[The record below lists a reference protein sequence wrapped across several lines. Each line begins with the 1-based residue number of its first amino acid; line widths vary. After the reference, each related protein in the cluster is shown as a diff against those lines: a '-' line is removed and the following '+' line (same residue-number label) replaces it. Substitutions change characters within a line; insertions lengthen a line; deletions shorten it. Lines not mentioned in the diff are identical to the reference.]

1 MEQLSRS
8 EEQVMAALWACSR
21 AATRREIASHLP
33 PECRWADSTLLNF
46 LLRLEKKNFVRTEK
60 QGNKNLYTPLVRRLT
75 YCGAVSQAHLQTL
88 YGGDIRA
95 MVCALADT
103 GRMTY
108 ADTERL
114 LRWLTEYQAANP
126 EYDYSSSKPSPSG
139 EGGPAGPDEGQPTAI
154 TRKRSA
160 AIHSALIS
168 PLGGQLPLG
177 GSPIVNL
184 PASRTYPAR
193 TAWAHGSSGPFRRGA
208 ARWSTP

>member
-46 LLRLEKKNFVRTEK
+46 LL
-60 QGNKNLYTPLVRRLT
+60 RLT

-126 EYDYSSSKPSPSG
+126 EYDY
-139 EGGPAGPDEGQPTAI
+139 E
-154 TRKRSA
+154 
-160 AIHSALIS
+160 
-168 PLGGQLPLG
+168 
-177 GSPIVNL
+177 
-184 PASRTYPAR
+184 
-193 TAWAHGSSGPFRRGA
+193 
-208 ARWSTP
+208 

>member
-60 QGNKNLYTPLVRRLT
+60 QGNKNLYTPL
-75 YCGAVSQAHLQTL
+75 

-126 EYDYSSSKPSPSG
+126 EYDY
-139 EGGPAGPDEGQPTAI
+139 E
-154 TRKRSA
+154 
-160 AIHSALIS
+160 
-168 PLGGQLPLG
+168 
-177 GSPIVNL
+177 
-184 PASRTYPAR
+184 
-193 TAWAHGSSGPFRRGA
+193 
-208 ARWSTP
+208 